1 MVERESTLPRLSGTN
16 TFSQG
21 VIEFDARRRKLVNL
35 PNRRK
40 ATVLT
45 FILRQDLHHVILE
58 LRRVTVLTSI
68 SEQYQESIN
77 QGPRDYQLAL
87 SSRIDQQHQDLSDR
101 LDALGKLIFNGKLQ
115 DSSRGDQISIPSEKE
130 TNTHSLRI
138 LTSHRIPCR
147 SWCPCTCHAKRKLM
161 LTAPGLI
168 ENVLGRMFVGYSG
181 FPVVNK
187 PCDFRGCRDQQK
199 ATATIEYWFPWWFVS
214 MNSKLCLTYLPL
226 TGPQCHLST
235 TRRIP
240 DDSQSIAF
248 AMQGN
253 IDGLKYLFSQG
264 LVGPR
269 DVSDSRGFT
278 LMRVRLTSTSARTL
292 LILLLVGA
300 LRRYAQSQNSPI
312 LD

>member
-1 MVERESTLPRLSGTN
+1 M
-16 TFSQG
+16 
-21 VIEFDARRRKLVNL
+21 
-35 PNRRK
+35 
-40 ATVLT
+40 LT

-68 SEQYQESIN
+68 SERSQESIN

-87 SSRIDQQHQDLSDR
+87 STRMDQQHQDLSDR

-115 DSSRGDQISIPSEKE
+115 DSSCRDQISIPSEKG
-130 TNTHSLRI
+130 TNTQSLRI

-147 SWCPCTCHAKRKLM
+147 SWCPCTCHAKRKLK

-181 FPVVNK
+181 LPVVNK
-187 PCDFRGCRDQQK
+187 PCDFRGCRDRQN

-214 MNSKLCLTYLPL
+214 MNSKLCLTYLPW

-235 TRRIP
+235 PRRIP

-248 AMQGN
+248 AIQGN

-278 LMRVRLTSTSARTL
+278 LMRVRLISTFARTL
-292 LILLLVGA
+292 YLF
-300 LRRYAQSQNSPI
+300 YY
-312 LD
+312 